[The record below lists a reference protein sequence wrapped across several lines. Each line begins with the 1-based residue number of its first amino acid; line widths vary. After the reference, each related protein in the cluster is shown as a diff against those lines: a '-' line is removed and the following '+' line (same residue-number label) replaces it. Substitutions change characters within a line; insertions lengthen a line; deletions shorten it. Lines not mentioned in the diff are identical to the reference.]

1 MERKIAVFNQLMD
14 QDQTHKKELAQLRK
28 QEIAMLSEDVDKF
41 FKEEQEQ
48 REKQEVEMA
57 QMING
62 RFEELVE

>member
-1 MERKIAVFNQLMD
+1 
-14 QDQTHKKELAQLRK
+14 
-28 QEIAMLSEDVDKF
+28 MLSEDVDKF